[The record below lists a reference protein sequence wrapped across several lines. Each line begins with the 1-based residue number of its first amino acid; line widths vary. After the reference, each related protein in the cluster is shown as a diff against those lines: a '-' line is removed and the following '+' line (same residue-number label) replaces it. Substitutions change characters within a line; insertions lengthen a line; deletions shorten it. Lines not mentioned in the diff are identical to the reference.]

1 MKEAEWGGEG
11 EEGRGKREK
20 EQVYKCI
27 NVSLLFAVYEDLFLY
42 RFTRFIM

>member
-11 EEGRGKREK
+11 EEGRRKVEK
-20 EQVYKCI
+20 EQVYKCVD
-27 NVSLLFAVYEDLFLY
+27 VSLLFAVYEDLFLC